1 MQKPQ
6 KPKKREDEIGSKH
19 YNWKDWEKKHNQM
32 TGLSFNRL
40 FDVYQRNENV
50 RVRNSTEI
58 ESIQKEIEKVARSN
72 RKQVDALREDYQV
85 MMAYA
90 YVYKLHS
97 ISQNPDNDEL
107 PLMRKRVKVPKPALS
122 KPNDPDLQEL
132 PEDILSYYDERPKS
146 FRFPPVTRKWR
157 PASFSGNA
165 HEIEPSESWI
175 NDPYPTFKTEEIAAL
190 QEDKRCAKVNEGSN
204 QKVRLPPIGTLTLK
218 LSNWKNFGNQRLHN
232 QNRKLVRNAMS
243 EPPSRW
249 RDRETQVSIAQKN
262 RPKSYVPVT
271 GIACKTQVN
280 TKRFFENEAKKALPK
295 FTATH
300 RRVQESQRI
309 LRNISNPM
317 NDIIDSKKTTSAI
330 LKDYRRKQNELQVKR
345 GPIKVP
351 QMEQKTDTPKAK
363 MFQNWITGNE
373 NQ

>member
-6 KPKKREDEIGSKH
+6 KPKKREDEIGSKR

-58 ESIQKEIEKVARSN
+58 ESIQKEIEKVAKTN

-97 ISQNPDNDEL
+97 IGQDPDNDEL
-107 PLMRKRVKVPKPALS
+107 PLMRKRVKVPKPGQS
-122 KPNDPDLQEL
+122 KPKDPDLQEL
-132 PEDILSYYDERPKS
+132 PKDILSYYDERPTS
-146 FRFPPVTRKWR
+146 IRFPPVARKWR

-165 HEIEPSESWI
+165 HETEPSESGI
-175 NDPYPTFKTEEIAAL
+175 TDPYPTFTPEDIAAL
-190 QEDKRCAKVNEGSN
+190 QAEKRSTKNNEGSS
-204 QKVRLPPIGTLTLK
+204 QHIKLPPIGTLTLK
-218 LSNWKNFGNQRLHN
+218 LANWQNFGNQRLHN
-232 QNRKLVRNAMS
+232 QNRKPVRNAMS

-249 RDRETQVSIAQKN
+249 RGREPQVNNAQKN

-317 NDIIDSKKTTSAI
+317 NDVIDSKKTTSAI
-330 LKDYRRKQNELQVKR
+330 LKDYRIRQNELQVKK